1 MSESKSNHGLKLAKT
16 FFAATKDASI
26 KAVTKIGKRLHIKR
40 FENKDTQGKSV
51 EIVLGDLSLYYKR
64 IAVFASYDPE
74 GKINDAVISYLQA
87 LQSVVDGIVFVTD
100 NFILPTEIDKIK
112 NLVVYAQC
120 SRHNEYDFG
129 SYKRG
134 VKWLEKTGLIN
145 KIEELV
151 LCNDSCYAPIYPFKP
166 MFEEMDR
173 RQCDFWGICANDEF
187 QYHIQSYFW
196 VLKKSAFQSTVFKRY
211 INSIKHQDD
220 ITAIIKN
227 YEVTLADRFMR
238 EGLVVDSYIPNYFNS
253 GVYPYYVHNLTLCPV
268 WLIKQGCPLI
278 KKKALLDES
287 FNLEGIYNTIQYLK
301 EHHNELLEKVA
312 YVDVGNPNE
321 EYDYRFS
328 IIMPVYNCRAM
339 VSPVIDRVLN
349 QSYQKFELII
359 MDDGSEDGTFE
370 YLNEQYGH
378 EIETGKIRLV
388 RTEHNGVSGARN
400 AGLKETKNN
409 WIAYVDCNTFVI
421 GDFLRIFCQAI
432 AANPDTLLFYGKAK
446 EIHSDEIIGKPFNY
460 KKLKKSYYIHLGAF
474 VHHKNIYNEK
484 GGCDE
489 SATCLGD
496 GDLIVRYTEN
506 NKVSFIDRVVL
517 FYHGNHDYSGKAID
531 SKWQDNYAGCLKNRS
546 LSHSVTALVSKWQ
559 EKYAD
564 FMNKRK

>member
-287 FNLEGIYNTIQYLK
+287 FNLDSVYNTIQYLK

-312 YVDVGNPNE
+312 YVDIGNPNE

-328 IIMPVYNCRAM
+328 IIMPVYNCRTKIGPA
-339 VSPVIDRVLN
+339 IDRILN

-370 YLNEQYGH
+370 YLKEQYSH

-400 AGLKETKNN
+400 AGLKEARNH
-409 WIAYVDCNTFVI
+409 WISYVDCNTFVI
-421 GDFLRIFCQAI
+421 GDFLRIFCQGI
-432 AANPDTLLFYGKAK
+432 ATNPDTLLFYGKAK
-446 EIHSDEIIGKPFNY
+446 EIFSGEIFGKPFNY
-460 KKLKKSYYIHLGAF
+460 RKLKKSNYIHLGAF
-474 VHHKNIYNEK
+474 VHHKKIYKEK
-484 GGCDE
+484 GGFDE
-489 SATCLGD
+489 SATRLGD

-517 FYHGNHDYSGKAID
+517 FYHGNHEIIS
-531 SKWQDNYAGCLKNRS
+531 
-546 LSHSVTALVSKWQ
+546 
-559 EKYAD
+559 
-564 FMNKRK
+564 